1 MDHRPITIPPSPQ
14 VPTVWA
20 YLTGTKMKRW
30 MKDSKGSTPS
40 ALNLVAK
47 PMSLHTHWLRA
58 LSLRTIIISLPFPST
73 GFPSTPFVLLV
84 SAPSCMPTQQTDFHT
99 VWQIPLGKAG
109 KVYLIQTNH
118 FPLKQQSRQDGTR
131 PCLAGCSTRFIQN
144 TAWHARDEGTINV
157 CIESLLSK
165 GGGARRHQCRKSLYS
180 YLLKRKEVRRQL
192 ASTRPCI
199 RLTIGQGSGEGEN
212 MTVSGAVCARWMQF
226 ENGDDKARPERK
238 W

>member
-1 MDHRPITIPPSPQ
+1 MDHRPITIPPPPQ

-99 VWQIPLGKAG
+99 VWQIPLGTAG

-118 FPLKQQSRQDGTR
+118 SLSNRNRDKMGLGLALPVARRGSSRIRRGMPGTR
-131 PCLAGCSTRFIQN
+131 VHSMSA
-144 TAWHARDEGTINV
+144 
-157 CIESLLSK
+157 LSPYCP
-165 GGGARRHQCRKSLYS
+165 R
-180 YLLKRKEVRRQL
+180 
-192 ASTRPCI
+192 
-199 RLTIGQGSGEGEN
+199 GEGL
-212 MTVSGAVCARWMQF
+212 
-226 ENGDDKARPERK
+226 DDTSVANLSTHTC
-238 W
+238 